1 MYPVRRRN
9 LFEEFYERRSFLIR
23 QYEMGDLTKREF
35 LEENFDSVRR
45 LNLKPF
51 SRIDSFEK
59 GMFNYQYYNSLA
71 KYYRMLAKDVRHT
84 RKHNRYYNYYFN
96 KGNNYYHE
104 KDRATLKLIEYLDF
118 EGMEAYYIKVESK
131 GLKGKLYEIV
141 LHDYKEAIFHSKA
154 EWLKEILI
162 EREIF
167 VEEKR
172 KSLIDDYI
180 NQVY

>member
-1 MYPVRRRN
+1 MVYRRRN
-9 LFEEFYERRSFLIR
+9 IFDQFYERRSFLIK

-71 KYYRMLAKDVRHT
+71 KYYRMLAKDIKNT
-84 RKHNRYYNYYFN
+84 RKHHRYYQYYFN

-104 KDRATLKLIEYLDF
+104 KDKATLNIIKFIDF
-118 EGMEAYYIKVESK
+118 EGVEAYFIKVESK
-131 GLKGKLYEIV
+131 GLRDKLYEIV

-154 EWLKEILI
+154 EWLRNIL
-162 EREIF
+162 
-167 VEEKR
+167 EEQGVFSHKKR

-180 NQVY
+180 NEVY